1 MTQKHTN
8 KELLSKGIKYMAFT
22 LPLLF
27 LCPYLI
33 TLSFLNKD
41 NFSFYIFLFLG
52 IIVFILVIY
61 LFYKGIKTI
70 LDSMF
75 K

>member
-8 KELLSKGIKYMAFT
+8 KDLLAKGIKYMAIT

-41 NFSFYIFLFLG
+41 NYSFYLFLALG
-52 IIVFILVIY
+52 IIAFILVIF

-70 LDSMF
+70 LDSIF
-75 K
+75 

>member
-1 MTQKHTN
+1 MSQKHIDQ
-8 KELLSKGIKYMAFT
+8 KLLAKGLKFMAIT
-22 LPLLF
+22 IPLLF

-41 NFSFYIFLFLG
+41 NFTFYIFFIIG
-52 IIVFILVIY
+52 IIVGGCAIF

-70 LDSMF
+70 MNSIF
-75 K
+75 

>member
-1 MTQKHTN
+1 MTQKHTD
-8 KELLSKGIKYMAFT
+8 KELLVKGIKIMAIT

-27 LCPYLI
+27 ICPYIL

-41 NFSFYIFLFLG
+41 NFSFYVFFSIG
-52 IIVFILVIY
+52 IILFILTIY

-70 LDSMF
+70 MKSLF
-75 K
+75 

>member
-1 MTQKHTN
+1 MTQKHTD
-8 KELLSKGIKYMAFT
+8 KELLKKGIKYMAIT

-27 LCPYLI
+27 LCPYLL
-33 TLSFLNKD
+33 TLSFINKD
-41 NFSFYIFLFLG
+41 NVAFYIFLILG
-52 IIVFILVIY
+52 LIAFIAVLY

-70 LDSMF
+70 LDALF

>member
-8 KELLSKGIKYMAFT
+8 KELLAKGIKYMAIT

-41 NFSFYIFLFLG
+41 NNSFYLFLALG
-52 IIVFILVIY
+52 LVLFVLVIY

-70 LDSMF
+70 IDSF
-75 K
+75 F

>member
-1 MTQKHTN
+1 MSEKHTDH
-8 KELLSKGIKYMAFT
+8 KLLAKGLKYMAIT

-41 NFSFYIFLFLG
+41 NYTFYIFFILG
-52 IIVFILVIY
+52 IIAGGFAFFF
-61 LFYKGIKTI
+61 FYKGIKT
-70 LDSMF
+70 LMDSIF
-75 K
+75 

>member
-1 MTQKHTN
+1 MSQKHTDQ
-8 KELLSKGIKYMAFT
+8 KLLAKGLKYMVFT

-41 NFSFYIFLFLG
+41 NFTFYIFLIIG
-52 IIVFILVIY
+52 IIAGGFAFY
-61 LFYKGIKTI
+61 FFYKGIKTI
-70 LDSMF
+70 MNSIF
-75 K
+75 